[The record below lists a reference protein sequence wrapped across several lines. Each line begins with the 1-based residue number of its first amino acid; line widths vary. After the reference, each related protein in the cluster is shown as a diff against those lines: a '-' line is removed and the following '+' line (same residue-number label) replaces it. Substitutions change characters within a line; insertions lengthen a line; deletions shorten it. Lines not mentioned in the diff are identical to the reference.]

1 MSQAMSES
9 AQWHVAWETH
19 AMKCIYCST
28 VNYSII
34 WLHCTVY
41 CTYSRLQ
48 KTVQYTVHRLQN
60 TVQCTEHRLQN
71 TVQCTVRRLQNIVQ
85 CAVCRFQNTV
95 RRLQNIV
102 QCAVRRLQNTV
113 RRLQNIVQ
121 CAEHRLQNT
130 VHVLIAH
137 YTHGRRQKNNPSL
150 QPASNMQKMPLLSPG
165 VKIVTMV
172 IKYPTQQ
179 WCDAFLSNDTP
190 GCSNQY
196 QTPHG
201 SSAVID
207 VCIIFCTVW
216 TYVRMHN
223 PPH

>member
-1 MSQAMSES
+1 MSES

-34 WLHCTVY
+34 WLYCTVY

-85 CAVCRFQNTV
+85 CAVRRFQNTV
-95 RRLQNIV
+95 
-102 QCAVRRLQNTV
+102 QCIV

-137 YTHGRRQKNNPSL
+137 YTHGRRHRKIILLCSP
-150 QPASNMQKMPLLSPG
+150 PATCKKCHFFHQ
-165 VKIVTMV
+165 
-172 IKYPTQQ
+172 
-179 WCDAFLSNDTP
+179 A
-190 GCSNQY
+190 
-196 QTPHG
+196 
-201 SSAVID
+201 
-207 VCIIFCTVW
+207 
-216 TYVRMHN
+216 
-223 PPH
+223 